1 MHWAANPMPWEFYD
15 LVAVVPILFGS
26 RCRCGLSMLLD
37 MSSLRR
43 PIYERANR
51 MLMAGI
57 ILTACVALAIL
68 LDLFATSVKG
78 TLPGA

>member
-1 MHWAANPMPWEFYD
+1 
-15 LVAVVPILFGS
+15 
-26 RCRCGLSMLLD
+26 MLLD
-37 MSSLRR
+37 MSSLRG

-51 MLMAGI
+51 ILMAGI